1 VSLSLASAGAPA
13 PATRAGALDR
23 GAEASGDQLGEAPSS
38 RSETVSFEDSF
49 DEELRAELGDLGPA
63 RASASTG
70 GDRGGD
76 RGADRGGDRNR
87 RRRRR

>member
-1 VSLSLASAGAPA
+1 
-13 PATRAGALDR
+13 
-23 GAEASGDQLGEAPSS
+23 
-38 RSETVSFEDSF
+38 VSFEASF

-70 GDRGGD
+70 TDRGG
-76 RGADRGGDRNR
+76 DRGGDRNR